1 MSSYYVC
8 NKDGNDEN
16 VGDEV
21 TPFKTINRASLLAKP
36 GDTIIVKPGIYRE
49 RVIPNKSGYRSNPIT
64 YKSLEKNKAIIRGS
78 IEWKPEKEENNLLIG
93 SLDSSVFTDDSHYD
107 GPNPFLIKCCV
118 TPFKREGAPET
129 KIKEIRN
136 SDPNMFYCLGQ
147 VFVDDD
153 MYLQCPYKDEMEKK
167 ELMQSLSIEN
177 SSLDQFISIGF
188 NLLNLITYFTSG
200 EKETKAWTILKDS
213 EAPKAAGV
221 IHSDFE
227 KGFIAAEVI
236 NYKKL
241 LELGSEK
248 NAKFSGKIRTE
259 GKDYIVKDGDVI
271 LFRFNV

>member
-1 MSSYYVC
+1 MNS
-8 NKDGNDEN
+8 
-16 VGDEV
+16 
-21 TPFKTINRASLLAKP
+21 
-36 GDTIIVKPGIYRE
+36 II
-49 RVIPNKSGYRSNPIT
+49 
-64 YKSLEKNKAIIRGS
+64 
-78 IEWKPEKEENNLLIG
+78 KEE
-93 SLDSSVFTDDSHYD
+93 
-107 GPNPFLIKCCV
+107 
-118 TPFKREGAPET
+118 E
-129 KIKEIRN
+129 
-136 SDPNMFYCLGQ
+136 Q
-147 VFVDDD
+147 
-153 MYLQCPYKDEMEKK
+153 KK
-167 ELMQSLSIEN
+167 ELMQSLSIKN

-188 NLLNLITYFTSG
+188 GLLNLITYFTSG